1 MDVALSILAL
11 IACGLTLELFA
22 GSSLTDKETEMT
34 GEVGRSLDEALIG
47 NPRLLI
53 VDEPTAGLDPEERVR
68 FRNLLSEHARR
79 RLVILST
86 HILPEVESVCD
97 RVQIL
102 HHGATV
108 FRAQPKCERPMRTPT
123 PIEVASGT

>member
-47 NPRLLI
+47 NP
-53 VDEPTAGLDPEERVR
+53 
-68 FRNLLSEHARR
+68 S
-79 RLVILST
+79 
-86 HILPEVESVCD
+86 
-97 RVQIL
+97 
-102 HHGATV
+102 
-108 FRAQPKCERPMRTPT
+108 
-123 PIEVASGT
+123 